1 MYKGEITKGK
11 HGNKGFGYDPV
22 FRPQD
27 YEQTFAQIDFEQK
40 NKISHRGLAMQ
51 LLINFLYK

>member
-1 MYKGEITKGK
+1 
-11 HGNKGFGYDPV
+11 V

-51 LLINFLYK
+51 QLINFLYK